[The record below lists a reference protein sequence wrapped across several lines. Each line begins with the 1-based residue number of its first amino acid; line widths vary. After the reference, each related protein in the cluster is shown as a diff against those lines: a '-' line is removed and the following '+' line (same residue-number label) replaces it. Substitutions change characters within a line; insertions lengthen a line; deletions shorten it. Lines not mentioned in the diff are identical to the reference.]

1 MNISNISIRNKL
13 LISNGFVI
21 FLLSVLFTI
30 VWNAINTMEQ
40 TSKKVEHTYK
50 VIDHANGLISA
61 MIDQET
67 GLRGFAI
74 GGQTEY
80 LEPYVSGKDN
90 FKKDLNIVKQLT
102 SDNPT
107 QQRRFD
113 KVESDAISWQKYAE
127 KIIKL
132 RKDIKSGENAAIEI
146 DELLAS
152 GMGKKLMDQIR
163 VEVKDRKFGYK
174 STDVLQA
181 LINMETGLRGYIIS
195 KEETYLEPYY
205 IGKKE
210 LEKLFKLNDFE
221 DTTVSAWINN
231 YAEVA
236 IKLIKNG
243 LNYKV
248 MEDLYQELSSK
259 QGKIY
264 MDELR
269 TKVHDI
275 IVVEKGL
282 MQQRKISAENAAD
295 LATKVIILG
304 GIITAILALIIG
316 IIISK
321 TITGPIGRAVDAAK
335 ELANGNLT
343 IQIKPNGNNE
353 VGVLLTALQT
363 TADSL
368 KQIILKMSN
377 ASDQLGYASDNL
389 TTITTQSS
397 QGVKEQQH
405 MTDEVAVAMNQMS
418 MSVQEVAQNAF
429 SAAQFANEANREA
442 QSGIII
448 VKETIEGIHQLDEE
462 INLTSVRLNELVQE
476 TENIGGIL
484 DVIRGI
490 ADQTNLL
497 ALNAAIEA
505 ARAGEQG
512 RGFAVVADEVR
523 ELAKRTQDSTTEIQ
537 VLIEK
542 VQLGTNE
549 LVDSMDK
556 SNNFVKESVV
566 NATRSRDAFGV
577 ISESIAKINDMNTQT
592 ANASEE
598 QSTTTEEINRN
609 METVNMISQQSA
621 QSVNETV
628 KSTQELSDLS
638 SQMHYIIRQFKV

>member
-1 MNISNISIRNKL
+1 
-13 LISNGFVI
+13 
-21 FLLSVLFTI
+21 
-30 VWNAINTMEQ
+30 
-40 TSKKVEHTYK
+40 
-50 VIDHANGLISA
+50 
-61 MIDQET
+61 
-67 GLRGFAI
+67 
-74 GGQTEY
+74 
-80 LEPYVSGKDN
+80 
-90 FKKDLNIVKQLT
+90 
-102 SDNPT
+102 
-107 QQRRFD
+107 
-113 KVESDAISWQKYAE
+113 
-127 KIIKL
+127 
-132 RKDIKSGENAAIEI
+132 
-146 DELLAS
+146 
-152 GMGKKLMDQIR
+152 MGKKLMDQIR

-181 LINMETGLRGYIIS
+181 LINMETGLRGYIIN
-195 KEETYLEPYY
+195 KDQTYLEPYY

-275 IVVEKGL
+275 IVVEKDL

-295 LATKVIILG
+295 LANKVIIWG
-304 GIITAILALIIG
+304 GIITAILALTIG

>member
-21 FLLSVLFTI
+21 FLLGVLFTI

-50 VIDHANGLISA
+50 VIDHANGLVSA

-80 LEPYVSGKDN
+80 LEPYVSGKDR

-113 KVESDAISWQKYAE
+113 KVESDAMNWQKYAE
-127 KIIKL
+127 NIIKL

-181 LINMETGLRGYIIS
+181 LINMETGLRGYIIN
-195 KEETYLEPYY
+195 KDEAYLEPYY

-210 LEKLFKLNDFE
+210 LENIFKFNKFE
-221 DTTVSAWINN
+221 DRNVNAWINN

-243 LNYKV
+243 LDYKV
-248 MEDLYQELSSK
+248 MEDLYQELSTK

-269 TKVHDI
+269 TKVNDI
-275 IVVEKGL
+275 IVVEKDL

-295 LATKVIILG
+295 LATKVITWG

-321 TITGPIGRAVDAAK
+321 TITGPIGRAVVAAK

-377 ASDQLGYASDNL
+377 ASDQLGNASDNL

-448 VKETIEGIHQLDEE
+448 VKDTIEGIHQLDEE
-462 INLTSVRLNELVQE
+462 INLTSVRLNQLVQE

-505 ARAGEQG
+505 ARAGDQG

-549 LVDSMDK
+549 LVVSMDK

-566 NATRSRDAFGV
+566 NATKSRDAFGV
-577 ISESIAKINDMNTQT
+577 ISESIAKINDMNTQS

-638 SQMHYIIRQFKV
+638 SQLHYIIRQFKV

>member
-21 FLLSVLFTI
+21 FLLGVLFTI

-50 VIDHANGLISA
+50 VIDHANGLVSA

-80 LEPYVSGKDN
+80 LEPYVSGKDR

-113 KVESDAISWQKYAE
+113 KVESDAMNWQKYAE
-127 KIIKL
+127 NIIKL

-181 LINMETGLRGYIIS
+181 LINMETGLRGYIIN
-195 KEETYLEPYY
+195 KDEAYLEPYY
-205 IGKKE
+205 ISKKE
-210 LEKLFKLNDFE
+210 LENIFKFNKFE
-221 DTTVSAWINN
+221 DRNVNAWINN

-243 LNYKV
+243 LDYKV
-248 MEDLYQELSSK
+248 MEDLYQELSTK

-269 TKVHDI
+269 TKVNDI
-275 IVVEKGL
+275 IVVEKDL

-295 LATKVIILG
+295 LATKVITWG

-321 TITGPIGRAVDAAK
+321 TITGPIGRAVVAAK

-377 ASDQLGYASDNL
+377 ASDQLGNASDNL

-448 VKETIEGIHQLDEE
+448 VKDTIEGIHQLDEE
-462 INLTSVRLNELVQE
+462 INLTSVRLNQLVQE

-505 ARAGEQG
+505 ARAGDQG

-549 LVDSMDK
+549 LVVSMDK

-566 NATRSRDAFGV
+566 NATKSRDAFGV
-577 ISESIAKINDMNTQT
+577 ISESIAKINDMNTQS

-638 SQMHYIIRQFKV
+638 SQLHYIIRQFKV

>member
-1 MNISNISIRNKL
+1 MDISNVSIRNKL

-21 FLLSVLFTI
+21 LLLVILFTI

-50 VIDHANGLISA
+50 VIDHANGLVSA

-80 LEPYVSGKDN
+80 LEPYVYGKDN
-90 FKKDLNIVKQLT
+90 FKKDLNIVRQLT

-107 QQRRFD
+107 QQPRFD

-132 RKDIKSGENAAIEI
+132 RKDIKSGENTAIKI

-163 VEVKDRKFGYK
+163 IEVKGENFGFK
-174 STDVLQA
+174 SSDVLQA
-181 LINMETGLRGYIIS
+181 LINMETGLRGYIIT
-195 KEETYLEPYY
+195 KDETYLEPYY
-205 IGKKE
+205 SGKKD
-210 LEKLFKLNDFE
+210 LESLFKSNSFE
-221 DTTVSAWINN
+221 DKNVNTWINN
-231 YAEVA
+231 YAEVV

-269 TKVHDI
+269 NKVNDI
-275 IVVEKGL
+275 IVVEKHL

-304 GIITAILALIIG
+304 GIIAAILALTIG

-343 IQIKPNGNNE
+343 IQIKQNGNNE

-368 KQIILKMSN
+368 KQIIIKMGN
-377 ASDQLGYASDNL
+377 ASDQLGDASDNL
-389 TTITTQSS
+389 TIITTQSS

-448 VKETIEGIHQLDEE
+448 VKDTIEGIHQLDEE
-462 INLTSVRLNELVQE
+462 VNLTSVRLNELVQE

-490 ADQTNLL
+490 AEQTNLL

-505 ARAGEQG
+505 ARAGDQG

-542 VQLGTNE
+542 VQLGTDE
-549 LVDSMDK
+549 LVVSMDK

-566 NATRSRDAFGV
+566 NATKSQDAFGV
-577 ISESIAKINDMNTQT
+577 ISASIAKINDMNTQS

-598 QSTTTEEINRN
+598 QSTTTEEINKN

>member
-21 FLLSVLFTI
+21 FLLGVLFTI

-50 VIDHANGLISA
+50 VIDHANGLVSA

-80 LEPYVSGKDN
+80 LEPYVSGKEN
-90 FKKDLNIVKQLT
+90 FEKDLNIVRQLT

-113 KVESDAISWQKYAE
+113 KVENVAMNWQKYAE

-174 STDVLQA
+174 STDLLQA
-181 LINMETGLRGYIIS
+181 LINMETGLRGYIIN
-195 KEETYLEPYY
+195 KDENYLEPYY

-210 LEKLFKLNDFE
+210 LDNLFKINGFE
-221 DTTVSAWINN
+221 DKTVSAWIND

-236 IKLIKNG
+236 ISLIKNG

-269 TKVHDI
+269 SQINDI
-275 IVVEKGL
+275 IAVEKDL
-282 MQQRKISAENAAD
+282 MLQRKISAENAAD
-295 LATKVIILG
+295 LATKVIIFG
-304 GIITAILALIIG
+304 GIITAILALTIG
-316 IIISK
+316 IVISK
-321 TITGPIGRAVDAAK
+321 TITGPIGRAVVAAK

-389 TTITTQSS
+389 STITTQSS

-448 VKETIEGIHQLDEE
+448 VKDTIEGIHQLDEE

-505 ARAGEQG
+505 ARAGDQG

-537 VLIEK
+537 ELIEK

-549 LVDSMDK
+549 LVVSMDK

-566 NATRSRDAFGV
+566 NATKSRDAFGV
-577 ISESIAKINDMNTQT
+577 ISESIAKINDMNTQS

-638 SQMHYIIRQFKV
+638 SQLHYIIRQFKI

>member
-21 FLLSVLFTI
+21 FLLGVLFTI

-50 VIDHANGLISA
+50 VIDYANGLVSA

-80 LEPYVSGKDN
+80 LEPYVSGKDR
-90 FKKDLNIVKQLT
+90 FKNDLSIVKQLT

-113 KVESDAISWQKYAE
+113 KVENVAMNWQKYAE

-163 VEVKDRKFGYK
+163 VEVKDRNFGYK

-181 LINMETGLRGYIIS
+181 LINMETGLRGYIIN
-195 KEETYLEPYY
+195 KDENYLEPYY

-210 LEKLFKLNDFE
+210 LDNLFKINDFE
-221 DTTVSAWINN
+221 DETVSAWINK

-236 IKLIKNG
+236 ISLIKNG

-269 TKVHDI
+269 SQVNDI
-275 IVVEKGL
+275 IAVEKDL
-282 MQQRKISAENAAD
+282 MLQRKISAENAAD
-295 LATKVIILG
+295 LATKVIIFG
-304 GIITAILALIIG
+304 GIITAILALTIG
-316 IIISK
+316 IVISK
-321 TITGPIGRAVDAAK
+321 TITGPIGRAVVAAK

-377 ASDQLGYASDNL
+377 ASDQLGDASDNL

-448 VKETIEGIHQLDEE
+448 VKDTIEGIHQLDEE

-505 ARAGEQG
+505 ARAGDQG

>member
-21 FLLSVLFTI
+21 FLLGVLFTI

-50 VIDHANGLISA
+50 VIDHANGLVSA

-80 LEPYVSGKDN
+80 LEPYVSGKN
-90 FKKDLNIVKQLT
+90 RFKNDLSIVKQLT

-113 KVESDAISWQKYAE
+113 KVENVAMNWQKYAE

-132 RKDIKSGENAAIEI
+132 RKDIKSGENAATEI

-181 LINMETGLRGYIIS
+181 LINMETGLRGYIIN
-195 KEETYLEPYY
+195 KDENYLEPYY

-210 LEKLFKLNDFE
+210 LDNFFKINDFE
-221 DTTVSAWINN
+221 GGTVSAWINN

-236 IKLIKNG
+236 ISLITNG

-269 TKVHDI
+269 SQVNDI
-275 IVVEKGL
+275 IAVEKDL
-282 MQQRKISAENAAD
+282 MVQRKISAENAAD
-295 LATKVIILG
+295 LATKVIIFG
-304 GIITAILALIIG
+304 GIITAILALTIG
-316 IIISK
+316 IVISK
-321 TITGPIGRAVDAAK
+321 TITGPIGRAVVAAK

-537 VLIEK
+537 ELIEK

>member
-21 FLLSVLFTI
+21 FLLGVLFTI

-50 VIDHANGLISA
+50 VIDHANGLVSA

-80 LEPYVSGKDN
+80 LEPYVSGKDR
-90 FKKDLNIVKQLT
+90 FKNDLSIVKQLT

-113 KVESDAISWQKYAE
+113 KVENVAMNWQKYAE

-181 LINMETGLRGYIIS
+181 LINMETGLRGYIIN
-195 KEETYLEPYY
+195 KDENYLEPYY

-210 LEKLFKLNDFE
+210 LDNLFKINDFE
-221 DTTVSAWINN
+221 DETVSAWINK

-236 IKLIKNG
+236 ISLIKNG

-269 TKVHDI
+269 SQVNDI
-275 IVVEKGL
+275 IAVEKDL
-282 MQQRKISAENAAD
+282 MLQRKISAENAAD
-295 LATKVIILG
+295 LATKVIIFG
-304 GIITAILALIIG
+304 GIITAILALTIG
-316 IIISK
+316 IVISK
-321 TITGPIGRAVDAAK
+321 TITGPIGRAVVAAK

-377 ASDQLGYASDNL
+377 ASDQLGDASDNL

-505 ARAGEQG
+505 ARAGDQG

-537 VLIEK
+537 ELIEK

-549 LVDSMDK
+549 LVVSMDK

>member
-21 FLLSVLFTI
+21 FLLGVLFTI

-50 VIDHANGLISA
+50 VIDHANGLVSA

-80 LEPYVSGKDN
+80 LEPYVSGKDR

-113 KVESDAISWQKYAE
+113 KVESDAMNWQKYAE
-127 KIIKL
+127 NIIKL

-181 LINMETGLRGYIIS
+181 LINMETGLRGYIIN
-195 KEETYLEPYY
+195 KDEAYLEPYY
-205 IGKKE
+205 ISKKE
-210 LEKLFKLNDFE
+210 LENIFKFNKFE
-221 DTTVSAWINN
+221 DRNVNAWINN

-243 LNYKV
+243 LDYKV
-248 MEDLYQELSSK
+248 MEDLYQELSTK

-269 TKVHDI
+269 TKVNDI
-275 IVVEKGL
+275 IVVEKDL

-295 LATKVIILG
+295 LATKVITWG

-321 TITGPIGRAVDAAK
+321 TITGPIGRAVVAAK

-377 ASDQLGYASDNL
+377 ASDQLGNASDNL

-448 VKETIEGIHQLDEE
+448 VKDTIEGIHQLDEE
-462 INLTSVRLNELVQE
+462 INLTSVRLNQLVQE

-505 ARAGEQG
+505 ARAGDQG

-549 LVDSMDK
+549 LVVSMDK

-566 NATRSRDAFGV
+566 NATKSRDAFGV
-577 ISESIAKINDMNTQT
+577 ISESIAKINDMNTQS

-628 KSTQELSDLS
+628 KSTQELSNLS
-638 SQMHYIIRQFKV
+638 SQLHYIIRQFKV

>member
-21 FLLSVLFTI
+21 FLLGVLFTI

-50 VIDHANGLISA
+50 VIDHANGLVSA

-80 LEPYVSGKDN
+80 LEPYVSGKDR

-113 KVESDAISWQKYAE
+113 KVESDAMNWQKYAE

-181 LINMETGLRGYIIS
+181 LINMETGLRGYIIN
-195 KEETYLEPYY
+195 KDEAYLEPYY
-205 IGKKE
+205 ISKKE
-210 LEKLFKLNDFE
+210 LENIFKFNKFE
-221 DTTVSAWINN
+221 DRNVNAWINN

-243 LNYKV
+243 LDYKV
-248 MEDLYQELSSK
+248 MEDLYQELSTK

-269 TKVHDI
+269 TKVNDI
-275 IVVEKGL
+275 IVVEKDL

-295 LATKVIILG
+295 LATIVITWG

-321 TITGPIGRAVDAAK
+321 TITGPIGRAVVAAK

-377 ASDQLGYASDNL
+377 ASDQLGNASDNL

-448 VKETIEGIHQLDEE
+448 VKDTIEGIHQLDEE
-462 INLTSVRLNELVQE
+462 INLTSVRLNQLVQE

-505 ARAGEQG
+505 ARAGDQG

-549 LVDSMDK
+549 LVVSMDK

-566 NATRSRDAFGV
+566 NATKSRDAFGV
-577 ISESIAKINDMNTQT
+577 ISESIAKINDMNTQS

-638 SQMHYIIRQFKV
+638 SQLHYIIRQFKV

>member
-21 FLLSVLFTI
+21 FLLGVLFTI

-50 VIDHANGLISA
+50 VIDHANGLVSA

-80 LEPYVSGKDN
+80 LEPYVSGKDR

-113 KVESDAISWQKYAE
+113 KVESDAMNWQKYAE

-181 LINMETGLRGYIIS
+181 LINMETGLRGYIIN
-195 KEETYLEPYY
+195 KDEAYLEPYY

-210 LEKLFKLNDFE
+210 LENIFKFNKFE
-221 DTTVSAWINN
+221 DKNVNAWINN

-243 LNYKV
+243 LDYKV
-248 MEDLYQELSSK
+248 MEDLYQELSTK

-269 TKVHDI
+269 TKVNDI
-275 IVVEKGL
+275 IVVEKDL

-295 LATKVIILG
+295 LATKVITWG

-321 TITGPIGRAVDAAK
+321 TITGPIGRAVVAAK

-377 ASDQLGYASDNL
+377 ASDQLGNASDNL

-448 VKETIEGIHQLDEE
+448 VKDTIEGIHQLDEE
-462 INLTSVRLNELVQE
+462 INLTSVRLNQLVQE

-505 ARAGEQG
+505 ARAGDQG

-549 LVDSMDK
+549 LVVSMDK

-566 NATRSRDAFGV
+566 NATKSRDAFGV
-577 ISESIAKINDMNTQT
+577 ISESIAKINDMNTQS

>member
-21 FLLSVLFTI
+21 FLLGVLFTI

-50 VIDHANGLISA
+50 VIDHANGLVSA

-80 LEPYVSGKDN
+80 LEPYVSGKDR

-113 KVESDAISWQKYAE
+113 KVESDAMNWQKYAE
-127 KIIKL
+127 NIIKL

-181 LINMETGLRGYIIS
+181 LINMETGLRGYIIN
-195 KEETYLEPYY
+195 KDEAYLEPYY

-210 LEKLFKLNDFE
+210 LENIFKFNKFE
-221 DTTVSAWINN
+221 DRNVNAWINN

-243 LNYKV
+243 LDYKV
-248 MEDLYQELSSK
+248 MEDLYQELSTK

-269 TKVHDI
+269 TKVNDI
-275 IVVEKGL
+275 IVVEKDL

-295 LATKVIILG
+295 LATKVITWG

-321 TITGPIGRAVDAAK
+321 TITGPIGRAVVAAK

-377 ASDQLGYASDNL
+377 ASDQLGNASDNL

-448 VKETIEGIHQLDEE
+448 VKDTIEGIHQLDEE
-462 INLTSVRLNELVQE
+462 INLTSVRLNQLVQE

-505 ARAGEQG
+505 ARAGDQG

-549 LVDSMDK
+549 LVVSMDK

-566 NATRSRDAFGV
+566 NATKSRDAFGV
-577 ISESIAKINDMNTQT
+577 ISESIAKINDMNTQS

>member
-21 FLLSVLFTI
+21 FLLGVLFTI

-50 VIDHANGLISA
+50 VIDYANGLVSA

-80 LEPYVSGKDN
+80 LEPYVSGKDR
-90 FKKDLNIVKQLT
+90 FKNDLSIVKQLT

-113 KVESDAISWQKYAE
+113 KVENVAMNWQKYAE

-132 RKDIKSGENAAIEI
+132 RKDIKSGENAATET

-181 LINMETGLRGYIIS
+181 LINMETGLRGYIIN
-195 KEETYLEPYY
+195 KDENYLEPYY

-210 LEKLFKLNDFE
+210 LDNLFKINDFE
-221 DTTVSAWINN
+221 GGAVSAWINK

-236 IKLIKNG
+236 ISLIKNG

-269 TKVHDI
+269 SQVNDI
-275 IVVEKGL
+275 IAVEKDL
-282 MQQRKISAENAAD
+282 MLQRKISAENAAD
-295 LATKVIILG
+295 LATKVIIFG
-304 GIITAILALIIG
+304 GIITAILALTIG
-316 IIISK
+316 IVISK
-321 TITGPIGRAVDAAK
+321 TITGPIGRAVVAAK
-335 ELANGNLT
+335 ELAKGNLT

-368 KQIILKMSN
+368 KQIILKMSD

-505 ARAGEQG
+505 ARAGDQG

>member
-50 VIDHANGLISA
+50 VIDHANGLVSA

-80 LEPYVSGKDN
+80 LEPYASGKDR

-113 KVESDAISWQKYAE
+113 KVESDAMNWQKYAE

>member
-21 FLLSVLFTI
+21 FLLGVLFTI

-50 VIDHANGLISA
+50 VIDHANGLVSA

-80 LEPYVSGKDN
+80 LEPYVSGKDR

-113 KVESDAISWQKYAE
+113 KVESDAMNWQKYAE
-127 KIIKL
+127 NIIKL

-181 LINMETGLRGYIIS
+181 LINMETGLRGYIIN
-195 KEETYLEPYY
+195 KDEAYLEPYY

-210 LEKLFKLNDFE
+210 LENIFKFNKFE
-221 DTTVSAWINN
+221 DRNVNAWINN

-243 LNYKV
+243 LDYKV
-248 MEDLYQELSSK
+248 MEDLYQELSTK

-269 TKVHDI
+269 TKVNDI
-275 IVVEKGL
+275 IVVEKDL

-295 LATKVIILG
+295 LATKVITWG
-304 GIITAILALIIG
+304 GIITAILTLIIG

-321 TITGPIGRAVDAAK
+321 TITGPIGRAVVAAK

-377 ASDQLGYASDNL
+377 ASDQLGNASDNL

-448 VKETIEGIHQLDEE
+448 VKDTIEGIHQLDEE
-462 INLTSVRLNELVQE
+462 INLTSVRLNQLVQE

-505 ARAGEQG
+505 ARAGDQG

-549 LVDSMDK
+549 LVVSMDK

-566 NATRSRDAFGV
+566 NATKSRDAFGV
-577 ISESIAKINDMNTQT
+577 ISESIAKINDMNTQS

-638 SQMHYIIRQFKV
+638 SQLHYIIRQFKV

>member
-21 FLLSVLFTI
+21 FLLGALFTI

-50 VIDHANGLISA
+50 VIDHANGLVSA

-80 LEPYVSGKDN
+80 LEPYVSGKDR
-90 FKKDLNIVKQLT
+90 FKNDLSIVKQLI

-113 KVESDAISWQKYAE
+113 KVENVAMNWQKYAE

-132 RKDIKSGENAAIEI
+132 RKDIKSGENAATEI

-152 GMGKKLMDQIR
+152 GMGKKLMDEIR

-181 LINMETGLRGYIIS
+181 LINMETGLRGYIIN
-195 KEETYLEPYY
+195 KDENYLEPYY

-210 LEKLFKLNDFE
+210 LDNLFKINDFE
-221 DTTVSAWINN
+221 GETVSAWINK

-236 IKLIKNG
+236 ISLIKNG

-269 TKVHDI
+269 SQVNDI
-275 IVVEKGL
+275 IAVEKDL
-282 MQQRKISAENAAD
+282 MLQRKMSAENAAD
-295 LATKVIILG
+295 LATKVIIFG
-304 GIITAILALIIG
+304 GIITAILALTIG
-316 IIISK
+316 IVISK
-321 TITGPIGRAVDAAK
+321 TITGPIGRAVVAAK

-448 VKETIEGIHQLDEE
+448 VKDTIEGIHQLDEE

-505 ARAGEQG
+505 ARAGDQG

-609 METVNMISQQSA
+609 MEVVNMISQQSA

-628 KSTQELSDLS
+628 KSTQELSVLS

>member
-21 FLLSVLFTI
+21 FLLGVLFTI

-50 VIDHANGLISA
+50 VIDHANGLVSA

-80 LEPYVSGKDN
+80 LEPYVSGKDR
-90 FKKDLNIVKQLT
+90 FKNDLSIVKQLT

-113 KVESDAISWQKYAE
+113 KVENVAMNWQKYAE

-181 LINMETGLRGYIIS
+181 LINMETGLRGYIIN
-195 KEETYLEPYY
+195 KDENYLEPYY

-210 LEKLFKLNDFE
+210 LDNLFKINNFE
-221 DTTVSAWINN
+221 DETVSAWINK

-236 IKLIKNG
+236 ISLIKNG

-269 TKVHDI
+269 SQVNDI
-275 IVVEKGL
+275 IAVEKDL
-282 MQQRKISAENAAD
+282 MLQRKISAENAAD
-295 LATKVIILG
+295 LATKVIIFG
-304 GIITAILALIIG
+304 GIITAILALTIG
-316 IIISK
+316 IVISK

-335 ELANGNLT
+335 ELAKGNLT

-505 ARAGEQG
+505 ARAGDQG